1 MTMTALRASVL
12 LLVLAA
18 VPAASF
24 AGEPPA
30 ATAPSRFAAL
40 DVNGDGVLSRYEYDG
55 DSVLVAIDSDHNS
68 RVSPAELQAFL
79 GPEEDGAPSAT
90 YRISVVDRNNDG
102 ELSDEELRRGT
113 EIRFQW
119 LDRNKDGNVDLAELK
134 EGFGVPMV
142 R

>member
-1 MTMTALRASVL
+1 MTTTALRASAL
-12 LLVLAA
+12 LLVLATVTA
-18 VPAASF
+18 SSF
-24 AGEPPA
+24 AAEPPA

-40 DVNGDGVLSRYEYDG
+40 DVNGDGVLSKYEYDG
-55 DSVLVAIDSDHNS
+55 DAVLAAMDSDHNS
-68 RVSPAELQAFL
+68 RISPTELQAFL